1 MKWYLKMKTSH
12 HFICELHADGITT
25 CNSLK
30 KAMCFNTK
38 EEAEAWHKE
47 KMKANFYFFEVV
59 NM

>member
-1 MKWYLKMKTSH
+1 
-12 HFICELHADGITT
+12 
-25 CNSLK
+25 
-30 KAMCFNTK
+30 MCFNTK